1 MLRLRADESCL
12 ALASSSP
19 RSSPR
24 RPSRTAASL
33 VNARAAWR
41 KDDDATEGGME
52 NDVNAKAYAMRSG
65 VDTAA
70 ATHFTTTALRFCRA
84 LSAEPQKLQPN
95 RVQRAPASR
104 HFPAIP

>member
-1 MLRLRADESCL
+1 MLGLGVVVAAFLSAPTFAVWIL
-12 ALASSSP
+12 AFL
-19 RSSPR
+19 
-24 RPSRTAASL
+24 
-33 VNARAAWR
+33 NAKPAWR
-41 KDDDATEGGME
+41 KDDDAAEGGME